1 MPSPS
6 QVRAVLFDLDGTLAD
21 TAPDMSDSLNELLER
36 HDRPTLDYQQVRK
49 HTSQGGLALIKLGY
63 NGTLDADETL
73 QLRDEF
79 LQIYARRLHDKTS
92 LFPGVLALLDHLDE
106 AGLPW
111 GIVTNKPGWLTEP
124 LVEKLELAPRSSCT
138 ISGDSLPERKP
149 RPEPLSR
156 AADLLCVDPLE
167 CLYMGDDPRDIQAGK
182 AACMKT
188 AVAAYGY
195 IQDHQDP
202 HDWGADVVLDTALEL
217 RDWLSQHG

>member
-1 MPSPS
+1 MSNTS
-6 QVRAVLFDLDGTLAD
+6 QVRAILFDLDGTLAD
-21 TAPDMSDSLNELLER
+21 TAPDMCDSLNELLVR
-36 HDRPTLDYQQVRK
+36 HGRQKLEYQQVRK
-49 HTSQGGLALIKLGY
+49 HTSRGGIALIELGY
-63 NGTLDADETL
+63 NGSLDAHKTL

-79 LQIYARRLHDKTS
+79 LQIYASRLYHKTR

-106 AGLPW
+106 DGLPW

-124 LVEKLELAPRSSCT
+124 LVKKLELAPRASCT
-138 ISGDSLPERKP
+138 ISGDSMPERKP

-156 AADLLCVDPLE
+156 AADLLGVAPVE

-182 AACMKT
+182 AAGMKT

-202 HDWGADVVLDTALEL
+202 RAWGADVVLETALEL
-217 RDWLSQHG
+217 RDWLAAHS

>member
-1 MPSPS
+1 MSNAS
-6 QVRAVLFDLDGTLAD
+6 QVRGVLFDLDGTLAD
-21 TAPDMSDSLNELLER
+21 TAPDMSDSLNELLVR
-36 HDRPTLDYQQVRK
+36 HGRNKLEYQKIRK
-49 HTSQGGLALIKLGY
+49 HTSRGGIALIELGY
-63 NGTLDADETL
+63 NGTLDAHKTL

-79 LQIYARRLHDKTS
+79 LQIYADRLYHKTR
-92 LFPGVLALLDHLDE
+92 LFPGVLTLLDHLDE

-124 LVEKLELAPRSSCT
+124 LVEKLELTPRAGCT
-138 ISGDSLPERKP
+138 ISGDSMPQRKP

-156 AADLLCVDPLE
+156 AADLLGVAPVE

-182 AACMKT
+182 AAKMKT

-202 HDWGADVVLDTALEL
+202 YAWGADVVLDNALAL
-217 RDWLSQHG
+217 MDWLAVHS